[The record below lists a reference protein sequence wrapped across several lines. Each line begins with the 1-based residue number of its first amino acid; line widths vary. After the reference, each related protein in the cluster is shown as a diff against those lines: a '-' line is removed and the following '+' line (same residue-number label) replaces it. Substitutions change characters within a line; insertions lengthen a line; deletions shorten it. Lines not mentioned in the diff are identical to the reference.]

1 MLLLPHSLYGRLY
14 LAERNVALPSA
25 GVSVSSLQ
33 RSQMRVDP
41 DDLPEAG
48 RLRAWYDSEGRT
60 AATSAV
66 GEGLANAR

>member
-1 MLLLPHSLYGRLY
+1 
-14 LAERNVALPSA
+14 
-25 GVSVSSLQ
+25 VSSLQ

-48 RLRAWYDSEGRT
+48 RLQAWYDAEGRT

>member
-1 MLLLPHSLYGRLY
+1 MWAQSLDCSTRTD
-14 LAERNVALPSA
+14 A

-33 RSQMRVDP
+33 RSQMRVEP
-41 DDLPEAG
+41 DDLPEAQ

-66 GEGLANAR
+66 GEGLANARCAA

>member
-1 MLLLPHSLYGRLY
+1 MI
-14 LAERNVALPSA
+14 VALPPA